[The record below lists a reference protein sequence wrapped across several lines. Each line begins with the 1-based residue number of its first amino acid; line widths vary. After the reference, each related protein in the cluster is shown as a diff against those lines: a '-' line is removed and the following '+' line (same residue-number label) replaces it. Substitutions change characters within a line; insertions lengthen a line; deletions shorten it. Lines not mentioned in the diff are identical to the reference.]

1 MAEQAYA
8 SLKRDII
15 RCHLRPGDVIVEAW
29 LAERYGMSKT
39 PVREA
44 INALRREGLV
54 VVVPRRGTFVKP
66 TDLGDL
72 QDTYRLRRLLEPEAA
87 VLASQRAGAED
98 LDRLGALSAATVA
111 ANASRPDLNEANRL
125 LHVAIAEVARVSL
138 MIPMI
143 NTLHE
148 EIERFLNLRGNS
160 AGLPTQAS
168 TMDGWSRPSGRAR
181 RKRSDRSSSKA
192 SNARASTCWTPCCPE
207 GAGRAA
213 RRSLCEAPALLP
225 GDREVIGVGPGLP
238 ARREEVEEL
247 PARHPR

>member
-1 MAEQAYA
+1 MSSRSSMAQQAYA

-15 RCHLRPGDVIVEAW
+15 RCRLRPGDVIVEAW

-98 LDRLGALSAATVA
+98 LDRLDALSAATVA
-111 ANASRPDLNEANRL
+111 ANASRPDLNESNRL

-148 EIERFLNLRGNS
+148 EIERFLNLRGELGRTPYTSVNHGRLVES
-160 AGLPTQAS
+160 IRKGSEDEIRQVVLEGIERSRQYMLDTLLSGGNGTSDAGTS
-168 TMDGWSRPSGRAR
+168 
-181 RKRSDRSSSKA
+181 
-192 SNARASTCWTPCCPE
+192 
-207 GAGRAA
+207 
-213 RRSLCEAPALLP
+213 
-225 GDREVIGVGPGLP
+225 V
-238 ARREEVEEL
+238 
-247 PARHPR
+247 

>member
-1 MAEQAYA
+1 MSSGSSMAQQAYA

-15 RCHLRPGDVIVEAW
+15 RCRLRPGDVIVEAW

-87 VLASQRAGAED
+87 VLASQRASAED
-98 LDRLGALSAATVA
+98 LDRLDALSAATVA
-111 ANASRPDLNEANRL
+111 ANTSRPDLNEANRL

-148 EIERFLNLRGNS
+148 EIERFLNLRGE
-160 AGLPTQAS
+160 L
-168 TMDGWSRPSGRAR
+168 GRAPYTSVNHGRLVEAIR
-181 RKRSDRSSSKA
+181 RGSEEEIRQVVLEGIERSRQYMLDTLLSGGNETS
-192 SNARASTCWTPCCPE
+192 
-207 GAGRAA
+207 GAGK
-213 RRSLCEAPALLP
+213 P
-225 GDREVIGVGPGLP
+225 V
-238 ARREEVEEL
+238 
-247 PARHPR
+247 

>member
-1 MAEQAYA
+1 MVKPGLSMAEQAYA

-87 VLASQRAGAED
+87 VLAAQRAGAED
-98 LDRLGALSAATVA
+98 LERLDALSAATVA

-125 LHVAIAEVARVSL
+125 LHVGIAEVARVSL

-148 EIERFLNLRGNS
+148 EIERFLNLRGEL
-160 AGLPTQAS
+160 G
-168 TMDGWSRPSGRAR
+168 RPSYTVVNHGRLVETIKSGSEEEIRQVALEGIE
-181 RKRSDRSSSKA
+181 RSRQYMLD
-192 SNARASTCWTPCCPE
+192 T
-207 GAGRAA
+207 
-213 RRSLCEAPALLP
+213 LLSGGTGEP
-225 GDREVIGVGPGLP
+225 GGSGGTGGPGQQG
-238 ARREEVEEL
+238 
-247 PARHPR
+247 

>member
-1 MAEQAYA
+1 MAQQAYA

-15 RCHLRPGDVIVEAW
+15 RCRLRPGDVIIEAW

-98 LDRLGALSAATVA
+98 LDRLDALSAATVA
-111 ANASRPDLNEANRL
+111 ADASRPDLNEANRL

-148 EIERFLNLRGNS
+148 EIERFLNLRGEL
-160 AGLPTQAS
+160 G
-168 TMDGWSRPSGRAR
+168 RPPYVSVNHGRLVEAIR
-181 RKRSDRSSSKA
+181 RGSDRSGSEEEIRQIA
-192 SNARASTCWTPCCPE
+192 LDGIE
-207 GAGRAA
+207 
-213 RRSLCEAPALLP
+213 RSRQYMLNTLLS
-225 GDREVIGVGPGLP
+225 GGTETP
-238 ARREEVEEL
+238 AR
-247 PARHPR
+247 

>member
-1 MAEQAYA
+1 MKPGLSMAEQAYA

-87 VLASQRAGAED
+87 VLAAQRAGAED
-98 LDRLGALSAATVA
+98 LERLDALSAATVA

-125 LHVAIAEVARVSL
+125 LHVGIAEVARVSL

-148 EIERFLNLRGNS
+148 EIERFLNLRGEL
-160 AGLPTQAS
+160 G
-168 TMDGWSRPSGRAR
+168 RPSYTVVNHGRLVETI
-181 RKRSDRSSSKA
+181 RSGSEEEIRQVALEGIERS
-192 SNARASTCWTPCCPE
+192 RQYMLDT
-207 GAGRAA
+207 
-213 RRSLCEAPALLP
+213 LLSGGTGEP
-225 GDREVIGVGPGLP
+225 GGSGGTGGPGQQG
-238 ARREEVEEL
+238 
-247 PARHPR
+247 

>member
-1 MAEQAYA
+1 MKPGLSMAEQAYA

-87 VLASQRAGAED
+87 VLAAQRAGAED
-98 LDRLGALSAATVA
+98 LERLDALSAATVA

-125 LHVAIAEVARVSL
+125 LHVGIAEVARVSL

-148 EIERFLNLRGNS
+148 EIERFLNLRGEL
-160 AGLPTQAS
+160 G
-168 TMDGWSRPSGRAR
+168 RPSYTVVNHGRLVETIKSGSEEEIRQVALEGIE
-181 RKRSDRSSSKA
+181 RSRQYML
-192 SNARASTCWTPCCPE
+192 NT
-207 GAGRAA
+207 
-213 RRSLCEAPALLP
+213 LLSGGTGEP
-225 GDREVIGVGPGLP
+225 GGSGGTGGPGQQG
-238 ARREEVEEL
+238 
-247 PARHPR
+247 

>member
-1 MAEQAYA
+1 MKPGLSMAEQAYA

-87 VLASQRAGAED
+87 VLAAQRAGAED
-98 LDRLGALSAATVA
+98 LERLDALSAATVA

-125 LHVAIAEVARVSL
+125 LHVGIAEVARVSL

-148 EIERFLNLRGNS
+148 EIERFLNLRGEL
-160 AGLPTQAS
+160 G
-168 TMDGWSRPSGRAR
+168 RPSYTIVNHGRLVETIKSGSEEEIRQVALEGIE
-181 RKRSDRSSSKA
+181 RSRQYMLD
-192 SNARASTCWTPCCPE
+192 T
-207 GAGRAA
+207 
-213 RRSLCEAPALLP
+213 LLS
-225 GDREVIGVGPGLP
+225 GGNGGTGGSG
-238 ARREEVEEL
+238 
-247 PARHPR
+247 HQG

>member
-1 MAEQAYA
+1 MLEKELWLVKPGLSMAEQAYA

-87 VLASQRAGAED
+87 VLAAQRAGAED
-98 LDRLGALSAATVA
+98 LERLDALSAATVA

-125 LHVAIAEVARVSL
+125 LHVGIAEVARVSL

-148 EIERFLNLRGNS
+148 EIERFLNLRGEL
-160 AGLPTQAS
+160 G
-168 TMDGWSRPSGRAR
+168 RPSYTVVNHGRLVETIKSGSEEEIRQVALEGIE
-181 RKRSDRSSSKA
+181 RSRQYML
-192 SNARASTCWTPCCPE
+192 NT
-207 GAGRAA
+207 
-213 RRSLCEAPALLP
+213 LLS
-225 GDREVIGVGPGLP
+225 GGTGEHGGSGGTGGPGQQG
-238 ARREEVEEL
+238 
-247 PARHPR
+247 

>member
-1 MAEQAYA
+1 MGSGPSMAERAYA

-29 LAERYGMSKT
+29 LAERYEMSKT

-87 VLASQRAGAED
+87 VLASQRASSED
-98 LDRLGALSAATVA
+98 LDRLDALSAATVA

-138 MIPMI
+138 MTPMI

-148 EIERFLNLRGNS
+148 EIERFLNLRGEL
-160 AGLPTQAS
+160 G
-168 TMDGWSRPSGRAR
+168 RPPYTSVNHGRLVDTIRSG
-181 RKRSDRSSSKA
+181 S
-192 SNARASTCWTPCCPE
+192 E
-207 GAGRAA
+207 
-213 RRSLCEAPALLP
+213 
-225 GDREVIGVGPGLP
+225 
-238 ARREEVEEL
+238 EEVRQVALEGIERSRRYML
-247 PARHPR
+247 DTLLSGGSGMSGASGPVQ

>member
-1 MAEQAYA
+1 MLEKELWLVKPGLSMAEQAYA

-66 TDLGDL
+66 TDLGAL

-87 VLASQRAGAED
+87 VLAAQRAGAED
-98 LDRLGALSAATVA
+98 LERLDALSAATVA

-125 LHVAIAEVARVSL
+125 LHVGIAEVARVSL

-148 EIERFLNLRGNS
+148 EIERFLNLRGEL
-160 AGLPTQAS
+160 G
-168 TMDGWSRPSGRAR
+168 RPSYTIVNHGRLVETI
-181 RKRSDRSSSKA
+181 RSGSEEEIRQVALEGIERSRQYMLDTLLSGG
-192 SNARASTCWTPCCPE
+192 TGGTGGTG
-207 GAGRAA
+207 GAGQQ
-213 RRSLCEAPALLP
+213 
-225 GDREVIGVGPGLP
+225 G
-238 ARREEVEEL
+238 
-247 PARHPR
+247 

>member
-1 MAEQAYA
+1 MLEKELWLVKPGLSMAEQAYA

-87 VLASQRAGAED
+87 VLAAQRAGAED
-98 LDRLGALSAATVA
+98 LERLDALSAATVA

-125 LHVAIAEVARVSL
+125 LHVGIAEVARVSL

-148 EIERFLNLRGNS
+148 EIERFLNLRGEL
-160 AGLPTQAS
+160 G
-168 TMDGWSRPSGRAR
+168 RPSYTVVNHGRLVETIKSGSEEEIRQVALEGIE
-181 RKRSDRSSSKA
+181 RSRQYMLD
-192 SNARASTCWTPCCPE
+192 T
-207 GAGRAA
+207 
-213 RRSLCEAPALLP
+213 LLSGGTGEP
-225 GDREVIGVGPGLP
+225 GGTGGTGGPGQQ
-238 ARREEVEEL
+238 R
-247 PARHPR
+247 

>member
-1 MAEQAYA
+1 MLEKELWLVKPGLSMAEQAYA

-87 VLASQRAGAED
+87 VLAAQRAGAED
-98 LDRLGALSAATVA
+98 LERLDALSAATVA

-125 LHVAIAEVARVSL
+125 LHVGIAEVARVSL

-148 EIERFLNLRGNS
+148 EIERFLNLRGEL
-160 AGLPTQAS
+160 G
-168 TMDGWSRPSGRAR
+168 RPSYTIVNHGRLVETIKSGSEEEIRQVALEGIE
-181 RKRSDRSSSKA
+181 RSRQYMLD
-192 SNARASTCWTPCCPE
+192 T
-207 GAGRAA
+207 
-213 RRSLCEAPALLP
+213 LLS
-225 GDREVIGVGPGLP
+225 GGNGGNGGSG
-238 ARREEVEEL
+238 
-247 PARHPR
+247 HQG

>member
-1 MAEQAYA
+1 MSSGSSMAQQAYA

-15 RCHLRPGDVIVEAW
+15 RCRLRPGDVIIEAW

-87 VLASQRAGAED
+87 VLASQRASDED
-98 LDRLGALSAATVA
+98 LDRLDALSAATVA
-111 ANASRPDLNEANRL
+111 ENASRPDLNEANRL
-125 LHVAIAEVARVSL
+125 LHVAIAEVARVAL

-148 EIERFLNLRGNS
+148 EIERFLNLRGELGRPPYTSVNHGRLVETIRRGS
-160 AGLPTQAS
+160 EDEIRQVALEGIER
-168 TMDGWSRPSGRAR
+168 SRQYMLDTLLSGG
-181 RKRSDRSSSKA
+181 SE
-192 SNARASTCWTPCCPE
+192 SN
-207 GAGRAA
+207 GAG
-213 RRSLCEAPALLP
+213 SP
-225 GDREVIGVGPGLP
+225 GRGP
-238 ARREEVEEL
+238 ARD
-247 PARHPR
+247 A

>member
-1 MAEQAYA
+1 MKPGLSMAEQAYA

-87 VLASQRAGAED
+87 VLAAQRAGAED
-98 LDRLGALSAATVA
+98 LERLDALSAATVA

-125 LHVAIAEVARVSL
+125 LHVGIAEVARVSL

-148 EIERFLNLRGNS
+148 EIERFLNLRGEL
-160 AGLPTQAS
+160 G
-168 TMDGWSRPSGRAR
+168 RPSYTVVNHGRLVETIKSGSEEEIRQVALEGIE
-181 RKRSDRSSSKA
+181 RSRQYMLD
-192 SNARASTCWTPCCPE
+192 T
-207 GAGRAA
+207 
-213 RRSLCEAPALLP
+213 LLSGGTGEP
-225 GDREVIGVGPGLP
+225 GGTGGTGGPGQQ
-238 ARREEVEEL
+238 R
-247 PARHPR
+247 

>member
-1 MAEQAYA
+1 MKPGLSMAEQAYA

-87 VLASQRAGAED
+87 VLAAQRAGAED
-98 LDRLGALSAATVA
+98 LERLDALSAATVA

-125 LHVAIAEVARVSL
+125 LHVGIAEVARVSL

-148 EIERFLNLRGNS
+148 EIERFLNLRGEL
-160 AGLPTQAS
+160 G
-168 TMDGWSRPSGRAR
+168 RPSYTVVNHGRLVETIKSGSEEEIRQVALEGIE
-181 RKRSDRSSSKA
+181 RSRQYMLDTLLSGG
-192 SNARASTCWTPCCPE
+192 TGGTG
-207 GAGRAA
+207 GAGQQ
-213 RRSLCEAPALLP
+213 
-225 GDREVIGVGPGLP
+225 G
-238 ARREEVEEL
+238 
-247 PARHPR
+247 

>member
-1 MAEQAYA
+1 MKPGLSMAEQAYA

-87 VLASQRAGAED
+87 VLAAQRAGAED
-98 LDRLGALSAATVA
+98 LERLDALSAATVA

-125 LHVAIAEVARVSL
+125 LHVGIAEVARVSL

-148 EIERFLNLRGNS
+148 EIERFLNLRGEL
-160 AGLPTQAS
+160 G
-168 TMDGWSRPSGRAR
+168 RPSYTVVNHGRLVETIKSGSEEEIRQVALEGIE
-181 RKRSDRSSSKA
+181 RSRQYMLD
-192 SNARASTCWTPCCPE
+192 T
-207 GAGRAA
+207 
-213 RRSLCEAPALLP
+213 LLSGGTGEP
-225 GDREVIGVGPGLP
+225 GGSGGTGGPGQQG
-238 ARREEVEEL
+238 
-247 PARHPR
+247 

>member
-1 MAEQAYA
+1 MKPGLSMAEQAYA

-66 TDLGDL
+66 TDLGAL

-87 VLASQRAGAED
+87 VLAAQRAGAED
-98 LDRLGALSAATVA
+98 LERLDALSAATVA

-125 LHVAIAEVARVSL
+125 LHVGIAEVARVSL

-148 EIERFLNLRGNS
+148 EIERFLNLRGEL
-160 AGLPTQAS
+160 G
-168 TMDGWSRPSGRAR
+168 RPSYTIVNHGRLVETI
-181 RKRSDRSSSKA
+181 RSGSEEEIRQVALEGIERS
-192 SNARASTCWTPCCPE
+192 RQYMLDT
-207 GAGRAA
+207 
-213 RRSLCEAPALLP
+213 LLS
-225 GDREVIGVGPGLP
+225 GGTGGTGGSG
-238 ARREEVEEL
+238 
-247 PARHPR
+247 HQG

>member
-1 MAEQAYA
+1 MKPGLSMAEQAYA

-66 TDLGDL
+66 TDLGAL

-87 VLASQRAGAED
+87 VLAAQRAGAED
-98 LDRLGALSAATVA
+98 LERLDALSAATVA

-125 LHVAIAEVARVSL
+125 LHVGIAEVARVSL

-148 EIERFLNLRGNS
+148 EIERFLNLRGEL
-160 AGLPTQAS
+160 G
-168 TMDGWSRPSGRAR
+168 RPSYTIVNHGRLVETI
-181 RKRSDRSSSKA
+181 RSGSEEEIRQVALEGIERSRQYMLDTLLSGG
-192 SNARASTCWTPCCPE
+192 TGGTGEP
-207 GAGRAA
+207 GR
-213 RRSLCEAPALLP
+213 S
-225 GDREVIGVGPGLP
+225 GGTGGSG
-238 ARREEVEEL
+238 
-247 PARHPR
+247 HQG

>member
-1 MAEQAYA
+1 MLEKELWLVKPGLSMAEQAYA

-87 VLASQRAGAED
+87 VLAAQRAGAED
-98 LDRLGALSAATVA
+98 LERLDALSAATVA

-125 LHVAIAEVARVSL
+125 LHVGIAEVARVSL

-148 EIERFLNLRGNS
+148 EIERFLNLRGEL
-160 AGLPTQAS
+160 G
-168 TMDGWSRPSGRAR
+168 RPSYTVVNHGRLVETIKSGSEEEIRQVALEGIE
-181 RKRSDRSSSKA
+181 RSRQYMLNTLLSGG
-192 SNARASTCWTPCCPE
+192 TGGTG
-207 GAGRAA
+207 GAGQQ
-213 RRSLCEAPALLP
+213 
-225 GDREVIGVGPGLP
+225 G
-238 ARREEVEEL
+238 
-247 PARHPR
+247 

>member
-1 MAEQAYA
+1 MLEKELWLVKPGLSMAEQAYA

-87 VLASQRAGAED
+87 VLAAQRAGAED
-98 LDRLGALSAATVA
+98 LERLDALSAATVA

-125 LHVAIAEVARVSL
+125 LHVGIAEVARVSL

-148 EIERFLNLRGNS
+148 EIERFLNLRGEL
-160 AGLPTQAS
+160 G
-168 TMDGWSRPSGRAR
+168 RPSYTVVNHGRLVETI
-181 RKRSDRSSSKA
+181 RSGSEEEIRQVALEGIERS
-192 SNARASTCWTPCCPE
+192 RQYMLDT
-207 GAGRAA
+207 
-213 RRSLCEAPALLP
+213 LLSGGTGEP
-225 GDREVIGVGPGLP
+225 GGSGGTGGPGQQG
-238 ARREEVEEL
+238 
-247 PARHPR
+247 

>member
-1 MAEQAYA
+1 MDVNRSSRRWTMDDEDRHTCWKRSCGLSSGSSMAERAYA

-29 LAERYGMSKT
+29 LAQRYGMSKT

-87 VLASQRAGAED
+87 VLAAQRADAED
-98 LDRLGALSAATVA
+98 LDRLDALSAATVA
-111 ANASRPDLNEANRL
+111 ANASRPDRNEANRL

-148 EIERFLNLRGNS
+148 EIERFLNLRGELGQPPYTSVNHGRLVETIRS
-160 AGLPTQAS
+160 GSEEKIRQVALEGIERSRQYMLDTLLSGEPEAS
-168 TMDGWSRPSGRAR
+168 GA
-181 RKRSDRSSSKA
+181 SK
-192 SNARASTCWTPCCPE
+192 P
-207 GAGRAA
+207 
-213 RRSLCEAPALLP
+213 
-225 GDREVIGVGPGLP
+225 V
-238 ARREEVEEL
+238 
-247 PARHPR
+247 

>member
-1 MAEQAYA
+1 MKPGLSMAEQAYA

-87 VLASQRAGAED
+87 VLAAQRAGAED
-98 LDRLGALSAATVA
+98 LERLDALSAATVA

-125 LHVAIAEVARVSL
+125 LHVGIAEVARVSL

-148 EIERFLNLRGNS
+148 EIERFLNLRGEL
-160 AGLPTQAS
+160 G
-168 TMDGWSRPSGRAR
+168 RPSYTVVNHGRLVETIKSGSEEEIRQVALEGIE
-181 RKRSDRSSSKA
+181 RSRQYMLD
-192 SNARASTCWTPCCPE
+192 T
-207 GAGRAA
+207 
-213 RRSLCEAPALLP
+213 LLSGGTGEP
-225 GDREVIGVGPGLP
+225 GGSGGTGGTGGPGQQG
-238 ARREEVEEL
+238 
-247 PARHPR
+247 

>member
-1 MAEQAYA
+1 MAQQAYA

-15 RCHLRPGDVIVEAW
+15 RCRLRPGDVIIEAW

-87 VLASQRAGAED
+87 VLASQRASDED
-98 LDRLGALSAATVA
+98 LDRLDALSAATVA
-111 ANASRPDLNEANRL
+111 ENASRPDLNEANRL
-125 LHVAIAEVARVSL
+125 LHVAIAEVARVAL

-148 EIERFLNLRGNS
+148 EIERFLNLRGELGRPPYTSVNHGRLVETIRRGTEDEIRQV
-160 AGLPTQAS
+160 ALEGIER
-168 TMDGWSRPSGRAR
+168 SRQYMLDTLLSGGN
-181 RKRSDRSSSKA
+181 D
-192 SNARASTCWTPCCPE
+192 SN
-207 GAGRAA
+207 GAG
-213 RRSLCEAPALLP
+213 
-225 GDREVIGVGPGLP
+225 GPGRGP
-238 ARREEVEEL
+238 ARD
-247 PARHPR
+247 A

>member
-1 MAEQAYA
+1 MKPGLSMAEQAYA

-87 VLASQRAGAED
+87 VLAAQRAGAED
-98 LDRLGALSAATVA
+98 LERLDALSAATVA

-125 LHVAIAEVARVSL
+125 LHVGIAEVARVSL

-148 EIERFLNLRGNS
+148 EIERFLNLRGEL
-160 AGLPTQAS
+160 G
-168 TMDGWSRPSGRAR
+168 RPSYTVVNHGRLVETIKSGSEEEIRQVALEGIE
-181 RKRSDRSSSKA
+181 RSRQYMLNTLLSGG
-192 SNARASTCWTPCCPE
+192 TGGTG
-207 GAGRAA
+207 GAGQQ
-213 RRSLCEAPALLP
+213 
-225 GDREVIGVGPGLP
+225 G
-238 ARREEVEEL
+238 
-247 PARHPR
+247 

>member
-1 MAEQAYA
+1 MKPGLSMAEQAYA

-87 VLASQRAGAED
+87 VLAAQRAGAED
-98 LDRLGALSAATVA
+98 LERLDALSAATVA

-125 LHVAIAEVARVSL
+125 LHVGIAEVARVSL

-148 EIERFLNLRGNS
+148 EIERFLNLRGEL
-160 AGLPTQAS
+160 G
-168 TMDGWSRPSGRAR
+168 RPSYTVVNHGRLVETIKSGSEEEIRQVALEGIE
-181 RKRSDRSSSKA
+181 RSRQYMLDTLLSGGTGEPGGSGG
-192 SNARASTCWTPCCPE
+192 TG
-207 GAGRAA
+207 GAGQQ
-213 RRSLCEAPALLP
+213 
-225 GDREVIGVGPGLP
+225 G
-238 ARREEVEEL
+238 
-247 PARHPR
+247 

>member
-1 MAEQAYA
+1 MKPGLSMAEQAYA

-66 TDLGDL
+66 TDLGAL

-87 VLASQRAGAED
+87 VLAAQRAGAED
-98 LDRLGALSAATVA
+98 LERLDALSAATVA

-125 LHVAIAEVARVSL
+125 LHVGIAEVARVSL

-148 EIERFLNLRGNS
+148 EIERFLNLRGEL
-160 AGLPTQAS
+160 G
-168 TMDGWSRPSGRAR
+168 RPSYTIVNHGRLVETI
-181 RKRSDRSSSKA
+181 RSGSEEEIRQVALEGIERSRQYMLDTLLSGG
-192 SNARASTCWTPCCPE
+192 TGGTGGTG
-207 GAGRAA
+207 GAGQQ
-213 RRSLCEAPALLP
+213 
-225 GDREVIGVGPGLP
+225 G
-238 ARREEVEEL
+238 
-247 PARHPR
+247 

>member
-1 MAEQAYA
+1 MAERAYA

-29 LAERYGMSKT
+29 LAQRYGMSKT

-87 VLASQRAGAED
+87 VLAAQRADAED
-98 LDRLGALSAATVA
+98 LDRLDALSAATVA
-111 ANASRPDLNEANRL
+111 ANASRPDRNEANRL

-148 EIERFLNLRGNS
+148 EIERFLNLRGELGQPPYTSVNHGRLVETIRS
-160 AGLPTQAS
+160 GSEEKIRQVALEGIERSRQYMLDTLLSGGPEAS
-168 TMDGWSRPSGRAR
+168 GA
-181 RKRSDRSSSKA
+181 SK
-192 SNARASTCWTPCCPE
+192 P
-207 GAGRAA
+207 
-213 RRSLCEAPALLP
+213 
-225 GDREVIGVGPGLP
+225 V
-238 ARREEVEEL
+238 
-247 PARHPR
+247 

>member
-1 MAEQAYA
+1 MSSGPSMAEQAYA

-148 EIERFLNLRGNS
+148 EIERFLNLRGELGRPPYTSVNHGRLVETIRKGS
-160 AGLPTQAS
+160 EEEIRQVVLEGIER
-168 TMDGWSRPSGRAR
+168 SRKYMLDTLLSGG
-181 RKRSDRSSSKA
+181 SGTS
-192 SNARASTCWTPCCPE
+192 
-207 GAGRAA
+207 GA
-213 RRSLCEAPALLP
+213 EKP
-225 GDREVIGVGPGLP
+225 V
-238 ARREEVEEL
+238 
-247 PARHPR
+247 

>member
-1 MAEQAYA
+1 MSSGSSMAQQAYA

-15 RCHLRPGDVIVEAW
+15 RCRLRPGDVIIEAW

-98 LDRLGALSAATVA
+98 LDRLDALSAATVA
-111 ANASRPDLNEANRL
+111 ADASRPDLNEANRL

-148 EIERFLNLRGNS
+148 EIERFLNLRGEL
-160 AGLPTQAS
+160 G
-168 TMDGWSRPSGRAR
+168 RPPYVSVNHGRLVEAIR
-181 RKRSDRSSSKA
+181 RGSDRSGSEEEIRQIA
-192 SNARASTCWTPCCPE
+192 LDGIE
-207 GAGRAA
+207 
-213 RRSLCEAPALLP
+213 RSRQYMLNTLLS
-225 GDREVIGVGPGLP
+225 GGTETP
-238 ARREEVEEL
+238 AR
-247 PARHPR
+247 

>member
-1 MAEQAYA
+1 MKPGLSMAEQAYA

-87 VLASQRAGAED
+87 VLAAQRAGAED
-98 LDRLGALSAATVA
+98 LERLDALSAATVA

-125 LHVAIAEVARVSL
+125 LHVGIAEVARVSL

-148 EIERFLNLRGNS
+148 EIERFLNLRGEL
-160 AGLPTQAS
+160 G
-168 TMDGWSRPSGRAR
+168 RPSYTVVNHGRLVETIKSGSEEEIRQVALEGIE
-181 RKRSDRSSSKA
+181 RSRQYMLNTLLSGGTGGTGGSG
-192 SNARASTCWTPCCPE
+192 
-207 GAGRAA
+207 GAGQQ
-213 RRSLCEAPALLP
+213 
-225 GDREVIGVGPGLP
+225 G
-238 ARREEVEEL
+238 
-247 PARHPR
+247 

>member
-44 INALRREGLV
+44 VNALRREGLV

-72 QDTYRLRRLLEPEAA
+72 EDTYRLRRILEPEAA
-87 VLASQRAGAED
+87 ALAAQRASAED
-98 LDRLGALSAATVA
+98 LDRLDTLSAATVA

-148 EIERFLNLRGNS
+148 EIERFFNLRGEH
-160 AGLPTQAS
+160 GRPPYAS
-168 TMDGWSRPSGRAR
+168 VNHGRLVETLRKGSEDEIRQVVLEGVERSRQYMVNTLLSGG
-181 RKRSDRSSSKA
+181 
-192 SNARASTCWTPCCPE
+192 NETG
-207 GAGRAA
+207 GAGK
-213 RRSLCEAPALLP
+213 PA
-225 GDREVIGVGPGLP
+225 
-238 ARREEVEEL
+238 
-247 PARHPR
+247 

>member
-1 MAEQAYA
+1 MKPGLSMAEQAYA

-87 VLASQRAGAED
+87 VLAAQRAGAED
-98 LDRLGALSAATVA
+98 LERLDALSAATVA

-125 LHVAIAEVARVSL
+125 LHVGIAEVARVSL

-148 EIERFLNLRGNS
+148 EIERFLNLRGEL
-160 AGLPTQAS
+160 G
-168 TMDGWSRPSGRAR
+168 RPSYTVVNHGRLVETIKSGSEEEIRQVALEGIE
-181 RKRSDRSSSKA
+181 RSRQYMLD
-192 SNARASTCWTPCCPE
+192 T
-207 GAGRAA
+207 
-213 RRSLCEAPALLP
+213 LLS
-225 GDREVIGVGPGLP
+225 GGTGGTG
-238 ARREEVEEL
+238 
-247 PARHPR
+247 HQG